1 MSGLRKT
8 NKITSLSNLNDKYKL
23 GLTIQQI
30 NDMTISQLAKKIKA
44 VKKAHGIPDRKTHE
58 QRNLLE

>member
-8 NKITSLSNLNDKYKL
+8 RKIISLSNLNDRFNL

-30 NDMTISQLAKKIKA
+30 NDMTISQLGNKIKA
-44 VKKAHGIPDRKTHE
+44 VKKANGIPDRKTHQ